1 MALPARARPRDGCAE
16 CIVPRWVQGR
26 RQKAEPAVIRPI
38 TPSCASDERFTA
50 AVGITYM
57 TDAEAMAA
65 LSRGEIAALDALVV
79 RHNDRAQRLA
89 FGVLRNPSS
98 THDVVA
104 DSFLA
109 VAASARQYD
118 AARPFQPWFD
128 RIVVN
133 RAIKEAQRKRRHQ
146 RLTALWRPAQT
157 DDPSRLAEIREL
169 RVILVAAFARLEPR
183 DRAVVTLRLVLGSS
197 EKETAAVLGCPVG
210 TVKSRLARARNQLH
224 GHLAQAGIGA
234 FMAPLGES
242 Q

>member
-1 MALPARARPRDGCAE
+1 MDGSTGAGTRASPPPSDASGLLP
-16 CIVPRWVQGR
+16 
-26 RQKAEPAVIRPI
+26 
-38 TPSCASDERFTA
+38 SDERFTGPA
-50 AVGITYM
+50 GSTCM

-89 FGVLRNPSS
+89 FGVLRDPSL

-109 VAASARQYD
+109 AAASARRYD
-118 AARPFQPWFD
+118 PARPFQPWFD

-133 RAIKEAQRKRRHQ
+133 RAIKECQRKRRHQ
-146 RLTALWRPAQT
+146 LLTALWRPAET
-157 DDPSRLAEIREL
+157 DEPSHLAELGEL
-169 RVILVAAFARLEPR
+169 RGILVAAFARLEPR
-183 DRAVVTLRLVLGSS
+183 DRAVVTLRLVLGVS
-197 EKETAAVLGCPVG
+197 ERETAEALGCPIG
-210 TVKSRLARARNQLH
+210 TVKSRLARARDQLH
-224 GHLAQAGIGA
+224 GHLAQAGVVGA